1 MARSL
6 ISLSVALT
14 ALAAIAFPA
23 AAQAPSPAQCPDQI
37 SDTISGSQ
45 IAACLRDLRS
55 ARTESQRGASEV
67 LQVITCKISG
77 RRPQAGEWT
86 FGFGNRSCDKPI
98 DEFDVVSGWLV
109 QSDVCGGLE
118 NYAIGISPPSITLAG
133 VKSCFDQESSVSVS
147 YLVRARK

>member
-1 MARSL
+1 MISPAGSRLQPGNSHDMEGYSMARSL

-23 AAQAPSPAQCPDQI
+23 AAQAPPPAQCPDQI

-55 ARTESQRGASEV
+55 ARTESQRGASQE

-77 RRPQAGEWT
+77 RRPEAGKWE
-86 FGFGNRSCDKPI
+86 FGFGSTTC
-98 DEFDVVSGWLV
+98 
-109 QSDVCGGLE
+109 
-118 NYAIGISPPSITLAG
+118 A
-133 VKSCFDQESSVSVS
+133 
-147 YLVRARK
+147 

>member
-6 ISLSVALT
+6 ISLSCALT
-14 ALAAIAFPA
+14 ALAVIAFPA

-55 ARTESQRGASEV
+55 ARTESQRGASQE

-77 RRPQAGEWT
+77 KWE
-86 FGFGNRSCDKPI
+86 FGFGSTNCDRPI
-98 DEFDVVSGWLV
+98 ADFEVLSGWLV
-109 QSDVCGGLE
+109 QSDVCGGLD
-118 NYAIGISPPSITLAG
+118 NYAIGISPPSITIAG
-133 VKSCFDQESSVSVS
+133 VRSCFDQESSVSVS